1 MGSSCS
7 WSNGFDVVRPF
18 AGVVDVTVTHL
29 EVTGLMPC
37 TADLPVVA
45 TGIPLGSEF
54 TPGKTYTVNV
64 NGEVTN
70 AFTARDP
77 EGPKMVVKESPI
89 EGVELLILE
98 SFPPQYHLKVLS
110 VLPLGSSCSKFNGY
124 DVSRPFANTIHITV
138 THLEV
143 A

>member
-1 MGSSCS
+1 MS
-7 WSNGFDVVRPF
+7 
-18 AGVVDVTVTHL
+18 VTHF
-29 EVTGLMPC
+29 EVTEMMPC
-37 TADLPVVA
+37 TADLPVVL
-45 TGIPLGSEF
+45 TEVPLGSDF
-54 TPGKTYTVNV
+54 MPGESYRVVV